1 METAKNVNQIIIAT
15 AADANATTIADLAAG
30 EIAIA
35 HPNGVIVTANAYA
48 NADLATGDK
57 YIIAAKGATSGVLQI
72 SDVITKGSEV
82 IMEYNA
88 YSASTPKIEY
98 IGYDG
103 VTATKAI
110 EAINSN
116 VYSIRLMLR
125 DNTTSSF
132 QRDLIK
138 EGFYKSDATATAAE
152 VALGLTK
159 SLVKNFSREAEPII
173 LFERVNS
180 GTSVATS
187 AGTLTF
193 TKGSKYVSWVEDGTN
208 NDAGK
213 YDTDASSVAVG
224 DYIRVGHAT
233 TATYPVYGVVAVTG
247 SANTTIVLELDM
259 EYQGASEVV
268 AAAKAGVIPAAS
280 LGNFGIKLTGQ
291 KKSFVKGVF
300 NSDSYV
306 SWDTILQDFGTT
318 TLTQSQAQSNG
329 IGTYEWVAEKEFE
342 FQMKENFY
350 RIAQPTPSYK
360 QDASSS
366 STYGVFVIQYKDE
379 MDTVLGGQADS
390 LKTLYVACV
399 TAGCE
404 NVEEVLGINVP

>member
-15 AADANATTIADLAAG
+15 VADANATTIADLAAG

-57 YIIAAKGATSGVLQI
+57 YIIAAKGVTSGVLQI

-103 VTATKAI
+103 ATATKAI

-187 AGTLTF
+187 AGALTF
-193 TKGSKYVSWVEDGTN
+193 TKGSKYVSWVEDGAN

-247 SANTTIVLELDM
+247 AATTTIVLELDM
-259 EYQGASEVV
+259 EYQGASAVV
-268 AAAKAGVIPAAS
+268 AAANAGVIPAAS

-404 NVEEVLGINVP
+404 NIEEVLGINVP

>member
-15 AADANATTIADLAAG
+15 AADVNATTIADLAAG

-48 NADLATGDK
+48 NADLPAGGK
-57 YIIAAKGATSGVLQI
+57 YIIAAKGVTSGVLQI

-82 IMEYNA
+82 AMYYNA
-88 YSASTPKIEY
+88 YAASAAQIDY
-98 IGYDG
+98 IGYNG
-103 VTATKAI
+103 TSGAI
-110 EAINSN
+110 EALNSN

-125 DNTTSSF
+125 DNTTASF
-132 QRDLIK
+132 KRDLIK
-138 EGFYKSDATATAAE
+138 EGFYKSDTSATAAE

-159 SLVKNFSREAEPII
+159 SLVKNFSREAEEII
-173 LFERVNS
+173 RFERVNS

-193 TKGSKYVSWVEDGTN
+193 TKGSKYVAWVEDTAAD
-208 NDAGK
+208 DAGK
-213 YDTDASSVAVG
+213 YDTDGSSVAVG
-224 DYIRVGHAT
+224 DYVRVGHAT
-233 TATYPVYGVVAVTG
+233 TKTYPVYGIVAVTG
-247 SANTTIVLELDM
+247 AATTTIILELDM
-259 EYQGASEVV
+259 EYQGASGVV
-268 AAAKAGVIPAAS
+268 AAANAGVIPAAS
-280 LGNFGIKLTGQ
+280 VGDFGIKLTGQ
-291 KKSFVKGVF
+291 KKTFVKGVF
-300 NSDSYV
+300 NTDSYI

-318 TLTQSQAQSNG
+318 TLTKSQSQSAG
-329 IGTYEWVAEKEFE
+329 IGTPEWVIEKEFE

-350 RIAQPTPSYK
+350 RAAEPVPSYK
-360 QDASSS
+360 QDGSTA

-404 NVEEVLGINVP
+404 DVEEVLGINVP

>member
-35 HPNGVIVTANAYA
+35 HPNGVLVTANAYA
-48 NADLATGDK
+48 NLATGDK
-57 YIIAAKGATSGVLQI
+57 YIIAAKGVTSGVLQI

-103 VTATKAI
+103 TTATKAI

-193 TKGSKYVSWVEDGTN
+193 TKGSKYVSWVEDTNN

-213 YDTDASSVAVG
+213 YDTDTSSVAAG

-247 SANTTIVLELDM
+247 AAATTVILELDM
-259 EYQGASEVV
+259 EYQGASAVV
-268 AAAKAGVIPAAS
+268 AAANAGVIPAAS

-306 SWDTILQDFGTT
+306 SWDTILQDFGAT